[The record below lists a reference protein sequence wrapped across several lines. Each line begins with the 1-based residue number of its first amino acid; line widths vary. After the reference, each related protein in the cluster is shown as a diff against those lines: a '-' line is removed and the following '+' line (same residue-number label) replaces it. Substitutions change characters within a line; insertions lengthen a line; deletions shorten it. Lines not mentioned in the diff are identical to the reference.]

1 MVLEIGMHVVKH
13 RSVRSLIVAASA
25 FASAAGLAPLASAG
39 AWEPPAT
46 SATIDA
52 LDRAAVLRSEGRL
65 VQARETIMAVVGRD
79 AGRSLSDPERSR
91 AFEMLAGLNQAI
103 SSLTPA
109 ALALQ
114 KAEAALAADD
124 FAAAERSAGS
134 IANLP
139 GATDSQIES
148 ALEILEVVRSK
159 RERVADR
166 VPTAMTEIEQAMS
179 IGDYARAKSL
189 IGSVLRSGVVLSP
202 ADTAALDR
210 AQAVVIEH
218 EDASGKLIDAE
229 VVSLGMLQPGVVK
242 RRDDIPPP
250 VNGYGTPAPAQPGS
264 QPPAS
269 VPPAAE
275 PAPAAPA
282 PAPAPAAAPAAP
294 PPSST
299 DLITQARMF
308 EAQSMLAEADLAFTE
323 RRLNEAANKYA
334 RLQGEYRDLLSL
346 DQSRHVDGRLTETRL
361 LLRGNVGP
369 EQDLIQSALE
379 TNRFAKQAT
388 LAEFNNLMSQ
398 SSASLQTQ
406 SVSEARLQA
415 LKAQLTLKSARQYFA
430 ESEYEGLMAQ
440 TTSLLDKI
448 GKTEDQL
455 RLDDIRRRE
464 ADLKRQADDQARAR
478 TLDRDRKIGEHIDRV
493 RALQMEMKYK
503 EALQVVDQILFLDP
517 ISPSGLLLKDVLTA
531 LMIYQEFNELESR
544 AELTHALM
552 RLGNKEAAL
561 IPGASV
567 VNYPSDWPSISFR
580 RGEMQAF
587 REPPENQSVLAKLDQ
602 PVQQARFADATIE
615 QVVQFV
621 EAISQLNIDVD
632 WASLEEIGVDR
643 STPVSLNLSR
653 VPIRTVL
660 DRVLDKVSP
669 DRLSR
674 AAWAVNDGILQIASD
689 EALRKNTILAIYDIR
704 DLLIEVPDFDNA
716 PEFDL
721 SQVLQSN
728 QGGGGRGGQSPF
740 QNTNDDNNDT
750 RLPLEERR
758 QQIIDII
765 TQNIDFE
772 GWTDN
777 GGDTGRIQPLAGSLI
792 ITNTARNHREIGGL
806 LSKLR
811 EQRALQ
817 INVETRFLLVS
828 SGFFEQIGFDLDVYF
843 NANNNQVRTA
853 QAGDRTIQTSDFF
866 NFGQGGLQRSVT
878 GAAQPTAPGTGN
890 TGQLTQG
897 VVNPRSWSPIGA
909 GQNSLGL
916 AGGLLSGALPEGSVG
931 SAVIGA
937 APALGIAGQFLDDV
951 QVDFLVT
958 ATQADRRSVQ
968 LTAPRLTFMNGQR
981 ANISV
986 ATQVAFISD
995 LTPVTSDSAVGFDPT
1010 VGAVS
1015 EGVLLDVDGTVSADR
1030 RYVTLNVRTNLA
1042 RIDGFAERAV
1052 TAVAGGQLVSSSSV
1066 ESFVQLP
1073 TITATTVN
1081 TTVSVPDQGTILLG
1095 GQRLLTEVEVE
1106 TGVPVLSKIPII
1118 SRFFTNRIETT
1129 EEQTL
1134 LILLK
1139 PTILIQN
1146 EEEDR
1151 NFPGL
1156 GDATRAGLAG

>member
-1 MVLEIGMHVVKH
+1 MHVVKH
-13 RSVRSLIVAASA
+13 RSVRSLIVAAGA
-25 FASAAGLAPLASAG
+25 FAGAAGLVPTWHAVAD
-39 AWEPPAT
+39 EPPAP
-46 SATIDA
+46 SASVDT
-52 LDRAAVLRSEGRL
+52 LDRAAVMRTEGRL
-65 VQARETIMAVVGRD
+65 VLARETIMALVSRD
-79 AGRSLSDPERSR
+79 AGRSLSDASRSR
-91 AFEMLAGLNQAI
+91 AFEMLAALNKEI
-103 SSLTPA
+103 NTLPPA

-114 KAEAALAADD
+114 KSEASLAGDD
-124 FAAAERSAGS
+124 LAAAERHAAS
-134 IANLP
+134 IATLP
-139 GATDSQIES
+139 GATDTQIQS
-148 ALEILEVVRSK
+148 AMEILEVVRSK
-159 RERVADR
+159 RENVADR
-166 VPTAMTEIEQAMS
+166 VPTAISEVELAIAS
-179 IGDYARAKSL
+179 GDFVRAKSL
-189 IGSVLRSGVVLSP
+189 VGSVLRSGIVLTP
-202 ADTAALDR
+202 EQRVAIDV
-210 AQAVVIEH
+210 AQGAIIEH
-218 EDASGKLIDAE
+218 EDASGLRLESE
-229 VVSLGMLQPGVVK
+229 VISLGLLQPGVVK
-242 RRDDIPPP
+242 RRDDIP
-250 VNGYGTPAPAQPGS
+250 APANGS
-264 QPPAS
+264 GKPEAERPEAQPPAE
-269 VPPAAE
+269 PPAE
-275 PAPAAPA
+275 TTEQPPATEPA
-282 PAPAPAAAPAAP
+282 PAPAPVAITPPPA

-299 DLITQARMF
+299 DLITQARTF
-308 EAQSMLAEADLAFTE
+308 EAQSMLAEADLAYTE

-334 RLQGEYRDLLSL
+334 RLQSEYRDLLSGE
-346 DQSRHVDGRLTETRL
+346 QSSHVDARLTETRL

-369 EQDLIQSALE
+369 DQDILNKALE
-379 TNRFAKQAT
+379 NNQFAKQAT

-398 SSASLQTQ
+398 AGASLASQN
-406 SVSEARLQA
+406 VSEARLQA
-415 LKAQLTLKSARQYFA
+415 LKAQLTLKSARGYFA
-430 ESEYEGLMAQ
+430 ESEYEALMGQ
-440 TTSLLDKI
+440 TNALLEQI
-448 GKTEDQL
+448 GKSEDQI
-455 RLDDIRRRE
+455 RLEGI
-464 ADLKRQADDQARAR
+464 KRQEARLKTQADQQASAR
-478 TLDRDRKIGEHIDRV
+478 TLERERKISEHIDRV

-531 LMIYQEFNELESR
+531 LMIYQEYNKLER
-544 AELTHALM
+544 RQEVGQAML
-552 RLGNKEAAL
+552 RLDNKAAAMAD
-561 IPGASV
+561 PGII
-567 VNYPSDWPSISFR
+567 NYPSDWPSISFR
-580 RGEMQAF
+580 RGETAAF
-587 REPPENQSVLAKLDQ
+587 REPPENMSVLAKLDQ
-602 PVQQARFADATIE
+602 RVPQARFADATIE

-632 WASLEEIGVDR
+632 WTALEEIGVDR
-643 STPVSLNLSR
+643 STPVSLNLSQ
-653 VPIRTVL
+653 VPLRTVL
-660 DRVLDKVSP
+660 DRVLDKASP

-721 SQVLQSN
+721 SQVLQAN
-728 QGGGGRGGQSPF
+728 QGGGGGGQSPF
-740 QNTNDDNNDT
+740 QNTNDDDDDAGI
-750 RLPLEERR
+750 PLDERR
-758 QQIIDII
+758 QQIVDII
-765 TQNIDFE
+765 TQNIDFD
-772 GWTDN
+772 GWTEN

-828 SGFFEQIGFDLDVYF
+828 SGYFEQLGFDLDVYF

-878 GAAQPTAPGTGN
+878 GAPQPGGTGTGN

-897 VVNPRSWSPIGA
+897 VVNPRSWSPVGA

-1010 VGAVS
+1010 IGAVS
-1015 EGVLLDVDGTVSADR
+1015 EGVGLDVDGTVSADR

-1052 TAVAGGQLVSSSSV
+1052 TAIAGGQLVSSASV

-1118 SRFFTNRIETT
+1118 NRFFTNRIEST

>member
-1 MVLEIGMHVVKH
+1 MHVVKH
-13 RSVRSLIVAASA
+13 RSVRSLIVAAGA
-25 FASAAGLAPLASAG
+25 FAGAVGLVPAWTALAS
-39 AWEPPAT
+39 EPPASST
-46 SATIDA
+46 TVDT
-52 LDRAAVLRSEGRL
+52 LDRASVMRAEGRL
-65 VQARETIMAVVGRD
+65 VLARETIMSLVSRD
-79 AGRSLSDPERSR
+79 AGRSLSDADRAR
-91 AFEMLAGLNQAI
+91 AFEMLASLNREINA
-103 SSLTPA
+103 LPPA

-114 KAEAALAADD
+114 KSEASVANDD
-124 FAAAERSAGS
+124 LAAAERHAAS
-134 IANLP
+134 IASLP
-139 GATDSQIES
+139 GATDTQIQS
-148 ALEILEVVRSK
+148 AMEILEVVRSK

-166 VPTAMTEIEQAMS
+166 VPTAISEAELAIAS
-179 IGDYARAKSL
+179 GDFGRAKSL
-189 IGSVLRSGVVLSP
+189 VGSVLRSGIVLTP
-202 ADTAALDR
+202 EQRVAIDTA
-210 AQAVVIEH
+210 QAAIIDH
-218 EDASGKLIDAE
+218 EDASGSRVESE
-229 VVSLGMLQPGVVK
+229 VISLGLLQPGVVK
-242 RRDDIPPP
+242 RRDDIPAP
-250 VNGYGTPAPAQPGS
+250 VNGSGKPEAERPEAQPPAEPTPASEPPASTPAPAAES
-264 QPPAS
+264 ITPP
-269 VPPAAE
+269 
-275 PAPAAPA
+275 
-282 PAPAPAAAPAAP
+282 P

-299 DLITQARMF
+299 DLITQALTF

-334 RLQGEYRDLLSL
+334 RLQTEYRDMLTAEQAS
-346 DQSRHVDGRLTETRL
+346 HVDARLTETRL
-361 LLRGNVGP
+361 LLRGNTGP
-369 EQDLIQSALE
+369 EQDILNKALE
-379 TNRFAKQAT
+379 NNQFAKQAT
-388 LAEFNNLMSQ
+388 LAEFNNLMGQ
-398 SSASLQTQ
+398 AGASLASQN
-406 SVSEARLQA
+406 VSEARLQA
-415 LKAQLTLKSARQYFA
+415 LKAQLTLKSSRGYFA
-430 ESEYEGLMAQ
+430 ESEYETLMGQ
-440 TTSLLDKI
+440 TNALLDQISKA
-448 GKTEDQL
+448 EDQL
-455 RLDDIRRRE
+455 RLAQIKERE
-464 ADLKRQADDQARAR
+464 SILQNQAAEQAQAR
-478 TLDRDRKIGEHIDRV
+478 TLERERKISEHIDRV
-493 RALQMEMKYK
+493 RSLQMEMKYK

-531 LMIYQEFNELESR
+531 LMIYQEYNQLE
-544 AELTHALM
+544 AKQELTGALL
-552 RLGNKEAAL
+552 RLDNKAAAL
-561 IPGASV
+561 AEPGIF
-567 VNYPSDWPSISFR
+567 NYPSDWPSISFR
-580 RGEMQAF
+580 RGETAAF
-587 REPPENQSVLAKLDQ
+587 REPPENMSVLAKLDQ
-602 PVQQARFADATIE
+602 RVPQARFADATIE

-632 WASLEEIGVDR
+632 WTALEEIGVDR
-643 STPVSLNLSR
+643 STPVSLNLSQ
-653 VPIRTVL
+653 VPLKTVL
-660 DRVLDKVSP
+660 DRVLDKASP

-728 QGGGGRGGQSPF
+728 QGGGGGGGQSPF
-740 QNTNDDNNDT
+740 QNAEDEEEEGI
-750 RLPLEERR
+750 PLDERR

-765 TQNIDFE
+765 TQNIDFD
-772 GWTDN
+772 GWTEN

-792 ITNTARNHREIGGL
+792 ITNTARNHREVGGL

-828 SGFFEQIGFDLDVYF
+828 SGFFEQLGFDLDVYF

-878 GAAQPTAPGTGN
+878 GAPQPTAPGTGN

-1015 EGVLLDVDGTVSADR
+1015 EGVGLDVDGTVSADR

-1042 RIDGFAERAV
+1042 RIDGFAERPV
-1052 TAVAGGQLVSSSSV
+1052 TAVAGGQLVSSASV

-1118 SRFFTNRIETT
+1118 NRFFTNRIETT

>member
-1 MVLEIGMHVVKH
+1 MHVVKH
-13 RSVRSLIVAASA
+13 RSVRSLIVAAGA
-25 FASAAGLAPLASAG
+25 FASAVGLVP
-39 AWEPPAT
+39 AWTAVAYEPPASST
-46 SATIDA
+46 SVDT
-52 LDRAAVLRSEGRL
+52 LDRASVMRTEGRL
-65 VQARETIMAVVGRD
+65 VLARETIMSLVSRD
-79 AGRSLSDPERSR
+79 AGRSLSDADRTR
-91 AFEMLAGLNQAI
+91 AFEMLASLNREINA
-103 SSLTPA
+103 LPPA

-114 KAEAALAADD
+114 KSEASLANDD
-124 FAAAERSAGS
+124 LAAAERHAAS
-134 IANLP
+134 IASLP
-139 GATDSQIES
+139 GATDTQIQS
-148 ALEILEVVRSK
+148 AMEILEVVRSK

-166 VPTAMTEIEQAMS
+166 VPTAISEAELAVAS
-179 IGDYARAKSL
+179 GDYGRGKSL
-189 IGSVLRSGVVLSP
+189 VGSVLRSGIVLTP
-202 ADTAALDR
+202 EQRVAIDTA
-210 AQAVVIEH
+210 QAAIIDH
-218 EDASGKLIDAE
+218 EDASGSRVESE
-229 VVSLGMLQPGVVK
+229 VISLGLLQPGVVK
-242 RRDDIPPP
+242 RRDDIPAPANGSGKPEAEKPEAQPP
-250 VNGYGTPAPAQPGS
+250 AEPTPAAEPPASTPAPAPES
-264 QPPAS
+264 IT
-269 VPPAAE
+269 
-275 PAPAAPA
+275 
-282 PAPAPAAAPAAP
+282 P
-294 PPSST
+294 PPPPTGT
-299 DLITQARMF
+299 DLITQALTF

-334 RLQGEYRDLLSL
+334 RLQTEYRDMLTAE
-346 DQSRHVDGRLTETRL
+346 QSSHVDARLTETRL
-361 LLRGNVGP
+361 LLRGNTGP
-369 EQDLIQSALE
+369 EQDILNKALE
-379 TNRFAKQAT
+379 NNQFAKQAT
-388 LAEFNNLMSQ
+388 LAEFNNLMGQ
-398 SSASLQTQ
+398 AGASLASQN
-406 SVSEARLQA
+406 VSEARLQA
-415 LKAQLTLKSARQYFA
+415 LKAQLTLKSSRGYFA
-430 ESEYEGLMAQ
+430 ESEYEALMGQ
-440 TTSLLDKI
+440 TNALLDQISKA
-448 GKTEDQL
+448 EDQL
-455 RLDDIRRRE
+455 RLAQIKERE
-464 ADLKRQADDQARAR
+464 SILQNQAAEQAQAR
-478 TLDRDRKIGEHIDRV
+478 TLERERKISEHIDRV
-493 RALQMEMKYK
+493 RSLQMEMKYK

-531 LMIYQEFNELESR
+531 LMIYQEYNQLE
-544 AELTHALM
+544 AKQELTGALL
-552 RLGNKEAAL
+552 RLDNKAASL
-561 IPGASV
+561 AETGIF
-567 VNYPSDWPSISFR
+567 NYPSDWPSISFR
-580 RGEMQAF
+580 RGETAAF
-587 REPPENQSVLAKLDQ
+587 REPPENMSVLAKLDQ
-602 PVQQARFADATIE
+602 RVPQARFADATIE

-632 WASLEEIGVDR
+632 WTALEEIGVDR
-643 STPVSLNLSR
+643 STPVSLNLSQ
-653 VPIRTVL
+653 VPLKTVL
-660 DRVLDKVSP
+660 DRVLDKASP

-728 QGGGGRGGQSPF
+728 QGGGGGGGQSPF
-740 QNTNDDNNDT
+740 QNAEDEEEEGV
-750 RLPLEERR
+750 PLDERR
-758 QQIIDII
+758 QQIVDII
-765 TQNIDFE
+765 TQNIDFD
-772 GWTDN
+772 GWTEN

-792 ITNTARNHREIGGL
+792 ITNTARNHREVGGL

-828 SGFFEQIGFDLDVYF
+828 SGFFEQLGFDLDVYF

-866 NFGQGGLQRSVT
+866 AGTGGLQRSVT
-878 GAAQPTAPGTGN
+878 GAPQPTGPGTGS

-909 GQNSLGL
+909 VQNSLGL
-916 AGGLLSGALPEGSVG
+916 AGNLLGGALPEGSVG
-931 SAVIGA
+931 SAVIGT

-1015 EGVLLDVDGTVSADR
+1015 EGVGLDVDGTVSADR

-1042 RIDGFAERAV
+1042 RIDGFAEQAV

-1118 SRFFTNRIETT
+1118 NRFFTNRIETT

>member
-1 MVLEIGMHVVKH
+1 MHVVKH
-13 RSVRSLIVAASA
+13 RSVRSLIIAAGA
-25 FASAAGLAPLASAG
+25 FASAAGMAPVWTAIAE
-39 AWEPPAT
+39 EPPAT
-46 SATIDA
+46 TSPASDLDLAT
-52 LDRAAVLRSEGRL
+52 RMRSDGRL
-65 VQARETIMAVVGRD
+65 VLARTTVMALVSRD
-79 AGRSLSDPERSR
+79 AGHSLSDAERAR
-91 AFEMLAGLNQAI
+91 AFEMLASLNREISGLP
-103 SSLTPA
+103 PA

-114 KAEAALAADD
+114 KAEASLETNEL
-124 FAAAERSAGS
+124 AAAERYAAS
-134 IANLP
+134 IATMP
-139 GATDSQIES
+139 GATNTQISRAIEV
-148 ALEILEVVRSK
+148 LEVVRSK

-166 VPTAMTEIEQAMS
+166 IPTAIAEAEIAVDA
-179 IGDYARAKSL
+179 GDYARAKSMVD
-189 IGSVLRSGVVLSP
+189 GVLRSGVALAP
-202 ADTAALDR
+202 DERTTLDR
-210 AQAVVIEH
+210 VQGAVIEH
-218 EDASGKLIDAE
+218 EDASGTIIDASP
-229 VVSLGMLQPGVVK
+229 VALGMLQPGVVK
-242 RRDDIPPP
+242 RRDDIPAPSNGSGKPEAAQPGTQPP
-250 VNGYGTPAPAQPGS
+250 ASTPPPSTPPASMPAPTPAPAP
-264 QPPAS
+264 
-269 VPPAAE
+269 VPTS
-275 PAPAAPA
+275 APA
-282 PAPAPAAAPAAP
+282 PPTPTN
-294 PPSST
+294 T
-299 DLITQARMF
+299 DLIAQARTF
-308 EAQSMLAEADLAFTE
+308 EAQSTLAEADMAFTD

-334 RLQGEYRDLLSL
+334 RLQSEYRDLLSGE
-346 DQSRHVDGRLTETRL
+346 QAAYVDARLTETRL

-369 EQDLIQSALE
+369 EQDIIKSVIEQ
-379 TNRFAKQAT
+379 NRFAKQAT

-398 SSASLQTQ
+398 AGTNLASEN
-406 SVSEARLQA
+406 VSDARLQA
-415 LKAQLTLKSARQYFA
+415 LKAQLTLKAARQYFA
-430 ESEYEGLMAQ
+430 ESEYESLMAQ
-440 TTSLLDKI
+440 TATLLDAVGTTEERIRLADIKKREGDLATQAAQQAKSRSLATENKI
-448 GKTEDQL
+448 S
-455 RLDDIRRRE
+455 
-464 ADLKRQADDQARAR
+464 
-478 TLDRDRKIGEHIDRV
+478 EHIDRV
-493 RALQMEMKYK
+493 RALQMEMKYE

-517 ISPSGLLLKDVLTA
+517 VSPSGLLLKDVLTG
-531 LMIYQEFNELESR
+531 LVIYKKYNELEVRSQLQL
-544 AELTHALM
+544 ANM
-552 RLGNKEAAL
+552 RLDTMEAAL
-561 IPGASV
+561 PEAGIM
-567 VNYPSDWPSISFR
+567 NYPSDWPSISFR
-580 RGEMQAF
+580 RGETQAF
-587 REPPENQSVLAKLDQ
+587 REPPENMSVLAQLDKRV
-602 PVQQARFADATIE
+602 PQARFADVTIE
-615 QVVQFV
+615 DAIGFV
-621 EAISQLNIDVD
+621 STLSQLNIDVD
-632 WASLEEIGVDR
+632 WTSLEEIGVDR
-643 STPVSLNLSR
+643 STPVSLNLSNI
-653 VPIRTVL
+653 PMRTIL
-660 DRVLDKVSP
+660 DRMLDKASP

-721 SQVLQSN
+721 SQVLQSG
-728 QGGGGRGGQSPF
+728 QGGGGGGQSPF
-740 QNTNDDNNDT
+740 QDQNDQEEQT
-750 RLPLEERR
+750 LPLEERR
-758 QQIIDII
+758 QQIIDIL
-765 TQNIDFE
+765 TRNIDFE
-772 GWTDN
+772 GWEDN

-828 SGFFEQIGFDLDVYF
+828 TGFFEQLGFDLDVYF

-866 NFGQGGLQRSVT
+866 DFNNGGLQRTVT
-878 GAAQPTAPGTGN
+878 GAAQPTAPGAGS

-897 VVNPRSWSPIGA
+897 VVNPRSWSPVGA

-916 AGGLLSGALPEGSVG
+916 ASSLLTGALPDGSVG
-931 SAVIGA
+931 SAALAA

-1010 VGAVS
+1010 TGSVA
-1015 EGVLLDVDGTVSADR
+1015 EGVGLDIDGTVSADR

-1042 RIDGFAERAV
+1042 RIDGFAQSAV
-1052 TAVAGGQLVSSSSV
+1052 SAVAGGQLVSSSQV

-1073 TITATTVN
+1073 TVTATTVN

-1095 GQRLLTEVEVE
+1095 GQRIMTEVEVE

-1118 SRFFTNRIETT
+1118 NRFFTNRIETT

-1156 GDATRAGLAG
+1156 GDATRSGLAG